1 MRMGRIFF
9 YAGIVAAILSLAGCG
24 GTDVVP
30 RDNSGT
36 KVGVAMPAQQLLRW
50 NRDGA
55 YLEISMSTSCLRT
68 TTRKSKRRSSSR

>member
-55 YLEISMSTSCLRT
+55 
-68 TTRKSKRRSSSR
+68 